1 MYSLTETAI
10 HNGLD
15 VRAYRKRLLPH
26 KKKEGFAYSDCLP
39 WPDKVRIGSG
49 KEREAVRNKGKAASD
64 TDIIRL
70 RQWIPFHSRIC
81 ISNRQTYGLS
91 IYHSIFYRDNVL
103 RRSSCL
109 FYKAWNSDPYF
120 TKSETK
126 KKPPILPYIGGFC
139 FHLVRTT
146 GIESAWGS
154 PMDSKSYTVLYFS

>member
-1 MYSLTETAI
+1 MYFSGSTWSRLAVLMTVMRIPAAPAPFSEELKRKNRLFANTRKGGDVSCAMYSLTETAI

-70 RQWIPFHSRIC
+70 RQ
-81 ISNRQTYGLS
+81 
-91 IYHSIFYRDNVL
+91 
-103 RRSSCL
+103 
-109 FYKAWNSDPYF
+109 
-120 TKSETK
+120 
-126 KKPPILPYIGGFC
+126 
-139 FHLVRTT
+139 
-146 GIESAWGS
+146 
-154 PMDSKSYTVLYFS
+154 